1 MNSFGMFAQ
10 KLPIVI
16 LAVQKD
22 HYKMFAQNEQ
32 LSCLLQK
39 IDQLQYVLPKMDKDN
54 VWWPK

>member
-1 MNSFGMFAQ
+1 MNSFGMFTQ

-54 VWWPK
+54 VW